1 MGALFSISIF
11 VICSTSS
18 MRGKLQTTQMATP
31 YTTGMT
37 IVGVISSLEAC
48 PKILFKWFDNNY
60 IKANSNKSHLPLST
74 ESDVDITANVSE
86 DITSNTKSEKL
97 LGVTIDPKLTLM
109 STFLESVIKLV
120 LAHISS
126 L

>member
-1 MGALFSISIF
+1 
-11 VICSTSS
+11 
-18 MRGKLQTTQMATP
+18 
-31 YTTGMT
+31 MT
-37 IVGVISSLEAC
+37 IVGLISSLKAC
-48 PKILFKWFDNNY
+48 PKILFKWFENNY
-60 IKANSNKSHLPLST
+60 MKPNSNKSHLPLST